1 MDTDGNV
8 KIAPPPPVKNR
19 LELIILQ
26 FGNRSQEIW
35 LIAGLVLATV
45 VSMILNSLFFSV
57 STLKENLPEYEH
69 ILIIIYYIYNFF

>member
-57 STLKENLPEYEH
+57 STLKENLPTMN
-69 ILIIIYYIYNFF
+69 IFLS